1 MGFHFERDEPIDVG
15 VRRIANERLLRLRE
29 TIASATTDAPSH
41 DDENLRLDE
50 VVHRVRTT
58 CKELRGLLRLVEEP
72 LDDEFDAANGA
83 LRRAGREV
91 EVARERDALLACHDE
106 LVHALPPAVVD
117 ALTPLRDEFVC
128 APGTE
133 RDFDARAALQR
144 SDEHLASVA
153 ARVADWPLAGADLEI
168 VAPGFERSYARAR
181 RAERAARRVEDG
193 EPRHEW
199 RKRAKVHWY
208 HLRLFRPV
216 WPALFES
223 LAGEAKRLTEALGLE
238 RDLSLLKAHIEARPS
253 DASEIPS
260 AYLDELA
267 TRRERAVSRA
277 GRIGRRLFASDRR
290 TMREQLDALWRAWR
304 R

>member
-15 VRRIANERLLRLRE
+15 VRRIANERLLRVRE
-29 TIASATTDAPSH
+29 SIASTTSDTGVH
-41 DDENLRLDE
+41 LDE

-72 LDDEFDAANGA
+72 LDDEFAVANGA

-91 EVARERDALLACHDE
+91 EVARERDAMLACHDE

-128 APGTE
+128 APGTKG
-133 RDFDARAALQR
+133 DVDTHAALLR
-144 SDEHLASVA
+144 SDEHLAHVA
-153 ARVADWPLAGADLEI
+153 ARVADWPLASEGLEL

-238 RDLSLLKAHIEARPS
+238 RDLSLLRTHIASRP
-253 DASEIPS
+253 AGESEIPS

-267 TRRERAVSRA
+267 TRRERAISRA
-277 GRIGRRLFASDRR
+277 ERIGRRLFASDRR
-290 TMREQLDALWRAWR
+290 TLREQLDALWRAWR

>member
-1 MGFHFERDEPIDVG
+1 MGFHFERDEPIDIG
-15 VRRIANERLLRLRE
+15 VRRIAGERLVRVRE
-29 TIASATTDAPSH
+29 AIATATGGEPVH
-41 DDENLRLDE
+41 LDE

-72 LDDEFDAANGA
+72 LDDEFEASNEV
-83 LRRAGREV
+83 LRSAGRAV
-91 EVARERDALLACHDE
+91 ETARERDALLACHDE
-106 LVHALPPAVVD
+106 LTH
-117 ALTPLRDEFVC
+117 ALTPAVLDALAPLREELTRV
-128 APGTE
+128 PGAG
-133 RDFDARAALQR
+133 RDFDARAALR
-144 SDEHLASVA
+144 AADAHLAHVA
-153 ARVADWPLAGADLEI
+153 ERVADWPLAGEGLEL
-168 VAPGFERSYARAR
+168 VASGFERGYARAR
-181 RAERAARRVEDG
+181 RAERAARRVDDG

-238 RDLSLLKAHIEARPS
+238 RDLVLLRERIEQRPAG
-253 DASEIPS
+253 ASEIPS
-260 AYLDELA
+260 AYLDELE

-277 GRIGRRLFASDRR
+277 ERIGRRLFASDRR
-290 TMREQLDALWRAWR
+290 TVREQLDALWRAWR

>member
-1 MGFHFERDEPIDVG
+1 MGFHFERDEPIDLG
-15 VRRIANERLLRLRE
+15 VRRIANERLLRVRE
-29 TIASATTDAPSH
+29 LIAGAT
-41 DDENLRLDE
+41 DDENVRLDE

-72 LDDEFDAANGA
+72 LDDEFDIANTG

-91 EVARERDALLACHDE
+91 EAARERDALLACHDE
-106 LVHALPPAVVD
+106 LAHALAPSVLD
-117 ALTPLRDEFVC
+117 ALAPLRAELAS
-128 APGTE
+128 APGGE
-133 RDFDARAALQR
+133 REFDARAALR
-144 SDEHLASVA
+144 AADEHLAHVA
-153 ARVADWPLAGADLEI
+153 QRVAHWPLTGAGLEL
-168 VAPGFERSYARAR
+168 VAPGFERGYARAR
-181 RAERAARRVEDG
+181 RAERAARRAAEG

-223 LAGEAKRLTEALGLE
+223 LAGESKRLTEALGLE
-238 RDLSLLKAHIEARPS
+238 RDLMLLRERILKRPS

-260 AYLDELA
+260 AYLDELE

-277 GRIGRRLFASDRR
+277 ERIGRRLFASDRR
-290 TMREQLDALWRAWR
+290 TMREQLDALWRVWR